1 MMTHLATILALTSGF
16 VLARAHE
23 SAANLIATSL
33 VLDAALAPV
42 TAIVA
47 ARRGCSIARWS
58 IVGFIFGVWAFAW
71 VLLFKPERSAPNAD
85 SVPPTSAAA

>member
-1 MMTHLATILALTSGF
+1 MTLLATILALTSGF

-47 ARRGCSIARWS
+47 ARRGRSIARWS
-58 IVGFIFGVWAFAW
+58 VVGFIFGVWALAW
-71 VLLFKPERSAPNAD
+71 VLLIKPARRAPEAD
-85 SVPPTSAAA
+85 GFPPTSAAA

>member
-1 MMTHLATILALTSGF
+1 MTILATILALTSGLVF
-16 VLARAHE
+16 ARFHE

-47 ARRGCSIARWS
+47 GRRRRS
-58 IVGFIFGVWAFAW
+58 IVRWAVVGCVFGVWALAW
-71 VLLFKPERSAPNAD
+71 VLLFKPARGASSANGL
-85 SVPPTSAAA
+85 PPTSAAA